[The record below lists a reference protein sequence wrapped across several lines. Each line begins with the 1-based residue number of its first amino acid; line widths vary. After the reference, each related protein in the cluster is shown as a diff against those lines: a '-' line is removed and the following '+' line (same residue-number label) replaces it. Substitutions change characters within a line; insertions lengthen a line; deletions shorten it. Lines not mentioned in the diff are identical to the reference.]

1 MKRKKRAPNSVKGSP
16 WKLSKRVFQVED
28 EFLKQAQNAARA
40 KTLCAKFEHWEE
52 TDGKTTTSNQH
63 IAEMEIAQ
71 NSSGEQL
78 SIESASSLRARF
90 ESLGSQTNESPRT
103 PKVKVNRFVV
113 STLSSEEPTSFTSI
127 HSFHQRLIDPTL
139 CNNFFFLSCNS
150 LFWVCRKYYD
160 FIDHSRTA
168 YYFFYLFIY
177 LFISSLRNLVVI
189 YLYIFFFLGVKHG
202 VS

>member
-1 MKRKKRAPNSVKGSP
+1 MNRASVQSDCFALLSNPSYCEIIGFNSFRIPMRRKKRTPNSVKGSP

-113 STLSSEEPTSFTSI
+113 STLS
-127 HSFHQRLIDPTL
+127 
-139 CNNFFFLSCNS
+139 
-150 LFWVCRKYYD
+150 
-160 FIDHSRTA
+160 
-168 YYFFYLFIY
+168 
-177 LFISSLRNLVVI
+177 
-189 YLYIFFFLGVKHG
+189 
-202 VS
+202 

>member
-113 STLSSEEPTSFTSI
+113 STLSSEEPLRSPPFIPSTSGSLIRHSAIIFFSFLAI
-127 HSFHQRLIDPTL
+127 HSSGCVENITISSTTVALHIFT
-139 CNNFFFLSCNS
+139 F
-150 LFWVCRKYYD
+150 
-160 FIDHSRTA
+160 
-168 YYFFYLFIY
+168 FIY
-177 LFISSLRNLVVI
+177 LFIYSSLLCVI
-189 YLYIFFFLGVKHG
+189 LL
-202 VS
+202 

>member
-1 MKRKKRAPNSVKGSP
+1 M
-16 WKLSKRVFQVED
+16 
-28 EFLKQAQNAARA
+28 KQAQNAARA

-113 STLSSEEPTSFTSI
+113 STLP
-127 HSFHQRLIDPTL
+127 
-139 CNNFFFLSCNS
+139 
-150 LFWVCRKYYD
+150 
-160 FIDHSRTA
+160 
-168 YYFFYLFIY
+168 
-177 LFISSLRNLVVI
+177 
-189 YLYIFFFLGVKHG
+189 
-202 VS
+202 